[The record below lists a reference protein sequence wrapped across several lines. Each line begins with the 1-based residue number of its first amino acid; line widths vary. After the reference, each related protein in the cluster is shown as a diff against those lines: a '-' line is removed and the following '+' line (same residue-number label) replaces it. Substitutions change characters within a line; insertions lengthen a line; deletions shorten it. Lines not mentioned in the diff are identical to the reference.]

1 MLKYTFLGFS
11 PQILWCFVLN
21 FELFFIVCQTIVLLV
36 YENAKDVVAQCNYFA
51 GGAAAAAAAASSTTV
66 SEAATGAVVFNTWR
80 QLTLVDEAR

>member
-1 MLKYTFLGFS
+1 MLKYKYLGFS
-11 PQILWCFVLN
+11 PQILWWCFVLN

-51 GGAAAAAAAASSTTV
+51 GGAAAAAAASSATG